1 MVKVSV
7 IVPVYNAE
15 KALERCIDSIL
26 NQEYKDLELIAVD
39 DGSKDHSGEIL
50 DAYAKADPRVIVI
63 HKENSG
69 VSDTRN
75 RALDIA
81 QGEYVQFLDADDWI
95 PADSTKVMVRAIEE
109 SGADLVTADFYRVVG
124 NNIARKGSIT
134 TSEVLTRQ
142 EYAEWMMDSPADYY
156 YGVLWNKLYRRQII
170 EQYHLRMDKTL
181 SFCEDFV
188 YNLEYIL
195 RCRTIIPLQIPV
207 YYYVKTEGSLVSQ
220 NLNFSRIVQMK
231 TSIYEYYNA
240 FFKQVLD
247 KKEYSQERIN
257 IARFLVSAATDDM
270 AFPLLP
276 GTRKLG
282 EENVK
287 ILYNADK
294 SRDPVSAA
302 YYMNKVFDRLLNSVA
317 MKHDLDLRDVRVFYA
332 LHEAGRVFSPR
343 ELSDFTGISQT
354 MILLSLQKLAS
365 RSLAVFHID
374 LSGIEFSVSDS
385 ANDLIK
391 DISQAKKDL
400 YAVMQQGLTEEEIRN
415 ARITDDKI
423 LTNLKN
429 SLETYEA

>member
-50 DAYAKADPRVIVI
+50 DTYAKADPRVVVI
-63 HKENSG
+63 HKENGG

-195 RCRTIIPLQIPV
+195 RCKTIIPLQIPV
-207 YYYVKTEGSLVSQ
+207 YYYVKTDGSLVSQ
-220 NLNFSRIVQMK
+220 NMNFSRIVQMK

-270 AFPLLP
+270 AIPLLP

-282 EENVK
+282 EEKVQ

-332 LHEAGRVFSPR
+332 LHEAGRIFSPR

-365 RSLAVFHID
+365 RSLAVFRVD

-385 ANDLIK
+385 ASDLIK
-391 DISQAKKDL
+391 DIGQAKSDL

>member
-39 DGSKDHSGEIL
+39 DGSKDRSGEIL
-50 DAYAKADPRVIVI
+50 DAYAKADPRVVVI
-63 HKENSG
+63 HKENGG

-195 RCRTIIPLQIPV
+195 RCKTIIPLQIPV
-207 YYYVKTEGSLVSQ
+207 YYYVKTDGSLVSQ

-270 AFPLLP
+270 AIPLLP

-332 LHEAGRVFSPR
+332 LHGAGRIFSPR

-365 RSLAVFHID
+365 RSLAVFRVD
-374 LSGIEFSVSDS
+374 RSGIEFSVSDS
-385 ANDLIK
+385 ASDLIK
-391 DISQAKKDL
+391 DIGQAKSDL

>member
-26 NQEYKDLELIAVD
+26 NQEYKDFELIAVD
-39 DGSKDHSGEIL
+39 DGSKDRSGEIL
-50 DAYAKADPRVIVI
+50 DAYAKADPRVVVI
-63 HKENSG
+63 HKENGG

-195 RCRTIIPLQIPV
+195 RCKTIIPLQIPV
-207 YYYVKTEGSLVSQ
+207 YYYVKTDGSLVSQ

-270 AFPLLP
+270 AIPLLP

-332 LHEAGRVFSPR
+332 LHGAGRIFSPR
-343 ELSDFTGISQT
+343 ELSDYTGISQT

-365 RSLAVFHID
+365 RSLAVFRVD
-374 LSGIEFSVSDS
+374 RSGIEFSVSDS
-385 ANDLIK
+385 ASDLIK
-391 DISQAKKDL
+391 DIGQAKSDL

>member
-50 DAYAKADPRVIVI
+50 DAYAKADPRVVVI
-63 HKENSG
+63 HKENGG

-195 RCRTIIPLQIPV
+195 RCKTIIPLQIPV
-207 YYYVKTEGSLVSQ
+207 YYYVKTDGSLVSQ
-220 NLNFSRIVQMK
+220 NMNFSRIVQMK

-270 AFPLLP
+270 AIPLLP

-282 EENVK
+282 EENVQ

-332 LHEAGRVFSPR
+332 LHEAGRIFSPR

-365 RSLAVFHID
+365 RSLAVFRVD
-374 LSGIEFSVSDS
+374 LSGIEFSVPES

-391 DISQAKKDL
+391 DIGQAKSDL